1 MNWIAEFVD
10 QHKEFESPLSFW
22 KWAALCSISA
32 VVKDNVWMN
41 HGGFMNTYPNIYVML
56 HADSGLK
63 KSAPVN
69 VAKKLVQLVDNTR
82 VISGRSSIQGIMKS
96 MSTSKSLPGKPIL
109 KTACAFICSSELSAS
124 IVEDP
129 QAMTILTDL
138 YDRNY
143 NAADY
148 GSLLKQEEFNLHKPT
163 VTMFSATN
171 ESHAN
176 EFFSQKEI
184 GGGFFART
192 FIVFESEENRI
203 NSLTSAHTTALD
215 YNKLAEYLKTLSQ
228 LSGPFLP
235 LSKKEPDDKYHISI
249 PDPQTKLISYYTE
262 ASALYDQWYYNFR
275 AEAKGVRDST
285 GTLNRMGTSVLKVA
299 MLLSLGEK
307 PELELTPSAVEEA
320 IEICTRLVGNVRKIT
335 LGRGTQNDTSG
346 GQRKI
351 LLLRE
356 LLERES
362 HSITRA
368 MLHKKYWLQGSVAE
382 WDDAVV
388 SAKEAGLIEIVNLSG
403 SLVYEMN
410 PERVKEL
417 KEFLAGKGKSL

>member
-1 MNWIAEFVD
+1 MNWIDDFVH
-10 QHKEFESPLSFW
+10 QHREFESPLSFW
-22 KWAALCSISA
+22 RWAALCSISA
-32 VVKDNVWMN
+32 VVKDNVWIS

-69 VAKKLVQLVDNTR
+69 VSKKLVQIVSNTR
-82 VISGRSSIQGIMKS
+82 VISGRSSIQGIMKA
-96 MSTSKSLPGKPIL
+96 MSSSKSEPGKPIL
-109 KTACAFICSSELSAS
+109 KTACAYICSSELSAS

-143 NAADY
+143 NSADY
-148 GSLLKQEEFNLHKPT
+148 GSLLKQEEFNLSKPT

-203 NSLTSAHTTALD
+203 NSLTSAHTTEID
-215 YNKLAEYLKTLSQ
+215 YTKLADYLKELSK
-228 LSGPFLP
+228 LSGPFQP
-235 LSKKEPDDKYHISI
+235 LSKKEPDENYHIAI
-249 PDPQTKLISYYTE
+249 PDPQTKLVSYYTE
-262 ASALYDQWYYNFR
+262 ATATYDRWYYNFR
-275 AEAKGVRDST
+275 AEAKGFRDST

-299 MLLSLGEK
+299 MLLSLGYK
-307 PELELTPSAVEEA
+307 PELVLQKDAVEEA
-320 IEICTRLVGNVRKIT
+320 IEICTKLVGNVRKIT
-335 LGRGTQNDTSG
+335 LGRGTQNDVSG

-356 LLERES
+356 LLEREN

-388 SAKEAGLIEIVNLSG
+388 SAKEAGLID
-403 SLVYEMN
+403 LVQSPAGLIYEM
-410 PERVKEL
+410 PEDKVKEL

>member
-1 MNWIAEFVD
+1 MNWIDDFVQ

-32 VVKDNVWMN
+32 VVKDNVWIN

-69 VAKKLVQLVDNTR
+69 VSKRLVQLVGNTR
-82 VISGRSSIQGIMKS
+82 VISGRSSIQGIMKA
-96 MSTSKSLPGKPIL
+96 MSTSKTEPGKPLL
-109 KTACAFICSSELSAS
+109 KTACAYICSSELSAS

-176 EFFSQKEI
+176 EFFTMKEV

-192 FIVFESEENRI
+192 FIVVESEENRI
-203 NSLTSAHTTALD
+203 NSLTSAFTVDID
-215 YNKLAEYLKTLSQ
+215 YTKIAEYLKKLSE
-228 LSGPFLP
+228 LNGPFQP
-235 LSKKEPDDKYHISI
+235 LSKKEPDENYQIPI
-249 PDPQTKLISYYTE
+249 PDPSTKLISYYTE
-262 ASALYDQWYYNFR
+262 ATAIYDQWYYNFR

-307 PELELTPSAVEEA
+307 PELSLTTTAVHEA

-335 LGRGTQNDTSG
+335 LGRGTQTDTSG

-356 LLERES
+356 LLEREGHAIS
-362 HSITRA
+362 RA

-388 SAKEAGLIEIVNLSG
+388 SAREAGLIEIVNLPSG
-403 SLVYEMN
+403 LVYEM
-410 PERVKEL
+410 PEDKVKEI
-417 KEFLAGKGKSL
+417 KAFLAGKGKSL

>member
-1 MNWIAEFVD
+1 MNWIAEFID

-32 VVKDNVWMN
+32 VVKDSVWMS
-41 HGGFMNTYPNIYVML
+41 HGAFMNTYPNIYVML

-69 VAKKLVQLVDNTR
+69 VAKKLVQIVDNTR
-82 VISGRSSIQGIMKS
+82 VISGRSSIQGIMKA
-96 MSTSKSLPGKPIL
+96 MSTAKALPGKPIL

-148 GSLLKQEEFNLHKPT
+148 GSLLKQEQYDLNKPT

-192 FIVFESEENRI
+192 FIVFETEENRI
-203 NSLTSAHTTALD
+203 NSLTSAHTTTLD

-235 LSKKEPDDKYHISI
+235 LSKKEPDEKYQI
-249 PDPQTKLISYYTE
+249 PIADPQTKLTSYYTE
-262 ASALYDQWYYNFR
+262 ASAIYDQWYYNFR

-320 IEICTRLVGNVRKIT
+320 IEICTKLVGNVRKIT
-335 LGRGTQNDTSG
+335 LGRGTQHDTSG

-356 LLERES
+356 LLDRES

-368 MLHKKYWLQGSVAE
+368 MLHKKYWLQGSVSE

>member
-1 MNWIAEFVD
+1 
-10 QHKEFESPLSFW
+10 
-22 KWAALCSISA
+22 
-32 VVKDNVWMN
+32 
-41 HGGFMNTYPNIYVML
+41 ML

-69 VAKKLVQLVDNTR
+69 VSKKLVQIVSNTR
-82 VISGRSSIQGIMKS
+82 VISGRSSIQGIMKA
-96 MSTSKSLPGKPIL
+96 MSSSKSEPGKPIL
-109 KTACAFICSSELSAS
+109 KTACAYICSSELSAS

-143 NAADY
+143 NSADY
-148 GSLLKQEEFNLHKPT
+148 GSLLKQEEFNLSKPT

-203 NSLTSAHTTALD
+203 NSLTSAHTTEID
-215 YNKLAEYLKTLSQ
+215 YTKLADYLKELSK
-228 LSGPFLP
+228 LSGPFQP
-235 LSKKEPDDKYHISI
+235 LSKKEPDENYHIAI
-249 PDPQTKLISYYTE
+249 PDPQTKLVSYYTE
-262 ASALYDQWYYNFR
+262 ATATYDRWYYNFR
-275 AEAKGVRDST
+275 AEAKGFRDST

-299 MLLSLGEK
+299 MLLSLGYK
-307 PELELTPSAVEEA
+307 PELVLQKDAVEEA
-320 IEICTRLVGNVRKIT
+320 IEICTKLVGNVRKIT
-335 LGRGTQNDTSG
+335 LGRGTQNDVSG

-356 LLERES
+356 LLEREN

-388 SAKEAGLIEIVNLSG
+388 SAKEAGLID
-403 SLVYEMN
+403 LVQSPAGLIYEM
-410 PERVKEL
+410 PEDKVKEL

>member
-1 MNWIAEFVD
+1 MNWIDDFVH
-10 QHKEFESPLSFW
+10 QHREFESPLSFW
-22 KWAALCSISA
+22 RWAALCSISA
-32 VVKDNVWMN
+32 VVKDNVWIS

-69 VAKKLVQLVDNTR
+69 VSKKLVQIVSNTR
-82 VISGRSSIQGIMKS
+82 VISGRSSIQGIMKA
-96 MSTSKSLPGKPIL
+96 MSSSKSEPGKPIL
-109 KTACAFICSSELSAS
+109 KTACAYICSSELSAS

-143 NAADY
+143 NSADY
-148 GSLLKQEEFNLHKPT
+148 GSLLKQEEFNLNKPT

-203 NSLTSAHTTALD
+203 NSLTSAHTTEID
-215 YNKLAEYLKTLSQ
+215 YTKLAEYLKELSK
-228 LSGPFLP
+228 LSGPFQP
-235 LSKKEPDDKYHISI
+235 LSKKEPDENYHIAI
-249 PDPQTKLISYYTE
+249 PDPQTKLVSYYTE
-262 ASALYDQWYYNFR
+262 ATAAYDRWYYNFR
-275 AEAKGVRDST
+275 AEAKGFRDST

-299 MLLSLGEK
+299 MLLSLGYK
-307 PELELTPSAVEEA
+307 PELVLQRDAVEEA
-320 IEICTRLVGNVRKIT
+320 IEICTKLVGNVRKIT
-335 LGRGTQNDTSG
+335 LGRGTQNDVSG

-356 LLERES
+356 LLEREN

-388 SAKEAGLIEIVNLSG
+388 SAKEAGLID
-403 SLVYEMN
+403 LVQSPAGLIYEM
-410 PERVKEL
+410 PEDKVKEL

>member
-1 MNWIAEFVD
+1 
-10 QHKEFESPLSFW
+10 
-22 KWAALCSISA
+22 
-32 VVKDNVWMN
+32 
-41 HGGFMNTYPNIYVML
+41 ML

-69 VAKKLVQLVDNTR
+69 VSKKLVQIVGNTR
-82 VISGRSSIQGIMKS
+82 VISGRSSIQGIMKA
-96 MSTSKSLPGKPIL
+96 MSTTKSEPGKPIL
-109 KTACAFICSSELSAS
+109 KTACAYICSSELSAS

-143 NAADY
+143 NSADY
-148 GSLLKQEEFNLHKPT
+148 GSLLKQEEFNLNKPT

-203 NSLTSAHTTALD
+203 NSLTSAYTTELD
-215 YNKLAEYLKTLSQ
+215 YNKIADYLKELSK
-228 LSGPFLP
+228 LSGPFQP
-235 LSKKEPDDKYHISI
+235 LSKKEPDDHYNIPI
-249 PDPQTKLISYYTE
+249 PDPQTKHISYYTE
-262 ASALYDQWYYNFR
+262 ATAIYDQWYYNFR

-299 MLLSLGEK
+299 MLLSLGTK
-307 PELELTPSAVEEA
+307 PELILQREAVEEA
-320 IEICTRLVGNVRKIT
+320 IEICTKLVGNVRKIT
-335 LGRGTQNDTSG
+335 LGKGTQNDVSG

-356 LLERES
+356 LLEREN
-362 HSITRA
+362 HSISRA
-368 MLHKKYWLQGSVAE
+368 MLHKKFWLQGSVAE

-388 SAKEAGLIEIVNLSG
+388 SAKEAGLIEVIPTGNT
-403 SLVYEMN
+403 LVYEM
-410 PERVKEL
+410 PAEKVKEL

>member
-1 MNWIAEFVD
+1 
-10 QHKEFESPLSFW
+10 
-22 KWAALCSISA
+22 
-32 VVKDNVWMN
+32 
-41 HGGFMNTYPNIYVML
+41 MNTYPNIYVML

-69 VAKKLVQLVDNTR
+69 VSKKLVQIVGNTR
-82 VISGRSSIQGIMKS
+82 VISGRSSIQGIMKA
-96 MSTSKSLPGKPIL
+96 MSTTKSEPGKPIL
-109 KTACAFICSSELSAS
+109 KTACAYICSSELSAS

-143 NAADY
+143 NSADY
-148 GSLLKQEEFNLHKPT
+148 GSLLKQEEFNLNKPT

-203 NSLTSAHTTALD
+203 NSLTSAYTTEID
-215 YNKLAEYLKTLSQ
+215 YTKIADYLKELSK
-228 LSGPFLP
+228 LSGPFQP
-235 LSKKEPDDKYHISI
+235 LSKKEPDDHYNIPI
-249 PDPQTKLISYYTE
+249 PDPQTKHISYYTE
-262 ASALYDQWYYNFR
+262 ATAIYDQWYYNFR

-299 MLLSLGEK
+299 MLLSLGTK
-307 PELELTPSAVEEA
+307 PELILQREAVEEA
-320 IEICTRLVGNVRKIT
+320 IEICTKLVGNVRKIT
-335 LGRGTQNDTSG
+335 LGKGTQNDVSG

-356 LLERES
+356 LLEREN
-362 HSITRA
+362 HSISRA
-368 MLHKKYWLQGSVAE
+368 MLHKKFWLQGSVAE

-388 SAKEAGLIEIVNLSG
+388 SAKEAGLIEVIPTGNT
-403 SLVYEMN
+403 LVYEM
-410 PERVKEL
+410 PAEKVKEL

>member
-1 MNWIAEFVD
+1 
-10 QHKEFESPLSFW
+10 
-22 KWAALCSISA
+22 
-32 VVKDNVWMN
+32 
-41 HGGFMNTYPNIYVML
+41 MNTYPNIYVML

-69 VAKKLVQLVDNTR
+69 VSKKLVQIVGNTR
-82 VISGRSSIQGIMKS
+82 VISGRSSIQGIMKA
-96 MSTSKSLPGKPIL
+96 MSTTKSEPGKPIL
-109 KTACAFICSSELSAS
+109 KTACAYICSSELSAS

-143 NAADY
+143 NSADY
-148 GSLLKQEEFNLHKPT
+148 GSLLKQEEFNLNKPT

-203 NSLTSAHTTALD
+203 NSLTSAYTTEID
-215 YNKLAEYLKTLSQ
+215 YTKIADYLKELSK
-228 LSGPFLP
+228 LSGPFQP
-235 LSKKEPDDKYHISI
+235 LSKKEPDDHYQIPI
-249 PDPQTKLISYYTE
+249 PDPQTKHISYYTE
-262 ASALYDQWYYNFR
+262 ATAIYDQWYYNFR

-299 MLLSLGEK
+299 MLLSLGTK
-307 PELELTPSAVEEA
+307 PELILQREAVEEA
-320 IEICTRLVGNVRKIT
+320 IEICTKLVGNVRKIT
-335 LGRGTQNDTSG
+335 LGKGTQNDVSG

-356 LLERES
+356 LLEREN
-362 HSITRA
+362 HSISRA
-368 MLHKKYWLQGSVAE
+368 MLHKKFWLQGSVAE

-388 SAKEAGLIEIVNLSG
+388 SAKEAGLIEVIPTGNT
-403 SLVYEMN
+403 LVYEM
-410 PERVKEL
+410 PTEKVKEL

>member
-1 MNWIAEFVD
+1 
-10 QHKEFESPLSFW
+10 
-22 KWAALCSISA
+22 
-32 VVKDNVWMN
+32 
-41 HGGFMNTYPNIYVML
+41 ML

-69 VAKKLVQLVDNTR
+69 VSKKLVQIVGNTR
-82 VISGRSSIQGIMKS
+82 VISGRSSIQGIMKA
-96 MSTSKSLPGKPIL
+96 MSTTKSEPGKPIL
-109 KTACAFICSSELSAS
+109 KTACAYICSSELSAS

-143 NAADY
+143 NSADY
-148 GSLLKQEEFNLHKPT
+148 GSLLKQEEFNLNKPT

-203 NSLTSAHTTALD
+203 NSLTSAYTTEID
-215 YNKLAEYLKTLSQ
+215 YTKIADYLKELSK
-228 LSGPFLP
+228 LSGPFQP
-235 LSKKEPDDKYHISI
+235 LSKKEPDDHYNIPI
-249 PDPQTKLISYYTE
+249 PDPQTKHISYYTE
-262 ASALYDQWYYNFR
+262 ATAIYDQWYYNFR

-299 MLLSLGEK
+299 MLLSLGTK
-307 PELELTPSAVEEA
+307 PELILQREAVEEA
-320 IEICTRLVGNVRKIT
+320 IEICTKLVGNVRKIT
-335 LGRGTQNDTSG
+335 LGKGTQNDVSG

-356 LLERES
+356 LLEREN
-362 HSITRA
+362 HSISRA
-368 MLHKKYWLQGSVAE
+368 MLHKKFWLQGSVAE

-388 SAKEAGLIEIVNLSG
+388 SAKEAGLIEVIPTGNT
-403 SLVYEMN
+403 LVYEM
-410 PERVKEL
+410 PAEKVKEL

>member
-1 MNWIAEFVD
+1 MNWIDDFVH
-10 QHKEFESPLSFW
+10 QHREFESPLSFW
-22 KWAALCSISA
+22 RWAALCSISA
-32 VVKDNVWMN
+32 VVKDNVWIS

-69 VAKKLVQLVDNTR
+69 VSKKLVQIVSNTR
-82 VISGRSSIQGIMKS
+82 VISGRSSIQGIMKA
-96 MSTSKSLPGKPIL
+96 MSSSKSESGKPIL
-109 KTACAFICSSELSAS
+109 KTACAYICSSELSAS

-143 NAADY
+143 NSADY
-148 GSLLKQEEFNLHKPT
+148 GSLLKQEEFNLSKPT

-203 NSLTSAHTTALD
+203 NSLTSAHTTEID
-215 YNKLAEYLKTLSQ
+215 YTKLAEYLKELSK
-228 LSGPFLP
+228 LSGPFQP
-235 LSKKEPDDKYHISI
+235 LSKKEPDENYHIAI
-249 PDPQTKLISYYTE
+249 PDPQTKLVSYYTE
-262 ASALYDQWYYNFR
+262 ATATYDRWYYNFR
-275 AEAKGVRDST
+275 AEAKGFRDST

-299 MLLSLGEK
+299 MLLSLGYK
-307 PELELTPSAVEEA
+307 PELVLQKDAVEEA
-320 IEICTRLVGNVRKIT
+320 IEICTKLVGNVRKIT
-335 LGRGTQNDTSG
+335 LGRGTQNDVSG

-356 LLERES
+356 LLEREN

-388 SAKEAGLIEIVNLSG
+388 SAKEAGLID
-403 SLVYEMN
+403 LVQSPAGLIYEM
-410 PERVKEL
+410 PEDKVKEL